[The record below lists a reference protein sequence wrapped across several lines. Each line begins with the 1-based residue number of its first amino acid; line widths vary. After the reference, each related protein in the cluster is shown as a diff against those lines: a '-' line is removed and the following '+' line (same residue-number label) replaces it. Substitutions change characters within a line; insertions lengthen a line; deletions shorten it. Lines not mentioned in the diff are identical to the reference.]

1 MMTSFEALEKMCLKA
16 EQNSALFN
24 YLSPQIPLLLK
35 LD

>member
-1 MMTSFEALEKMCLKA
+1 MKSLFEALEKRCLKVD
-16 EQNSALFN
+16 QNSVLFN